1 MYYHSNKFCIGI
13 CEKVLKL
20 LKRVQFRLRES
31 RKEIQ
36 LKKLNVLWVHED
48 LSNQDLHQ

>member
-20 LKRVQFRLRES
+20 LKRVQFRLRDHPDNN
-31 RKEIQ
+31 
-36 LKKLNVLWVHED
+36 LLNTIVED
-48 LSNQDLHQ
+48 